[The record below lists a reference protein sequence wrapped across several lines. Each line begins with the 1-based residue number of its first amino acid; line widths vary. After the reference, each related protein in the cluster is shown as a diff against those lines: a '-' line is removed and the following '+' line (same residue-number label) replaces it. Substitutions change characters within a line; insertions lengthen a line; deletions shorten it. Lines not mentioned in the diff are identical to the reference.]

1 MSTIRILSDQ
11 VANRIAAGEVVE
23 RPVAVIKE
31 LVENSIDAGA
41 TRIRIAIQKGG
52 KSLMRVEDNGCGMSP
67 DDAMMCIERHA
78 TSKIQ
83 SSDDLFNIR
92 TLGFRGE
99 AIPSIASVSRFLL
112 QTRAEGFLEGTEIL
126 INGGKLIHSKSVGMP
141 TGTRIEVTHLF
152 SSVPARRKFLKTDNT
167 EASHIIQTI
176 RMLAVAH
183 PGIGFTLHS
192 SDRSV
197 LSVPEGQDV
206 HSRIISLWG
215 GELSGNLLP
224 LRFENSFLRGHGFI
238 GNPGFSRPTR
248 HDIVTIVN
256 GRSVESRTLGFAL
269 TEACHTHIP
278 KGRFPIAFLY
288 LDVDPASI
296 DVNIHP
302 SKKEIK
308 FKDEG
313 AVRSTLIQA
322 IWKTFGDAGASANS
336 GPFIDR
342 EPDPTSIS
350 SVSPVLSP
358 HCPGSSEV
366 WPPPMRSSPVSMD
379 VAFLRPDPSR
389 SQPPSLGDDLVPEP
403 MSPKPSVA
411 PAGEPSQPMAF
422 DPVSCPVETKWDSRK
437 EWRYIGNFNRVYSVF
452 ERDSGL
458 TLLHGPNAF
467 RRVRYDNVL
476 VDLEHS
482 GIPRQGLVI
491 PVCVELDLMQDRT
504 MKAEGDR
511 LPLFGLGV
519 SEFGRRTYRIEEIP
533 AWIEVPDSK
542 SYLLDLLSWLGS
554 SRMEADVRMEGEVR
568 REAARIIYAHGSS
581 KADYPLGPDASHHLV
596 ESLLACRDPLS
607 SPEGKPTMVHLPHR
621 YFDNLVNPVEDPVS
635 KSH

>member
-192 SDRSV
+192 SDRSI

-206 HSRIISLWG
+206 HSRILSLWG

-224 LRFENSFLRGHGFI
+224 LKLENSFLSGHGFI
-238 GNPGFSRPTR
+238 GSPGFSRPTR

-256 GRSVESRTLGFAL
+256 GRPVESRTLGFAL

-278 KGRFPIAFLY
+278 RGRYPIAFLY
-288 LDVDPASI
+288 LEVDPASI

-313 AVRSTLIQA
+313 GVRSALIQA
-322 IWKTFGDAGASANS
+322 VWKTFGDAGASANTSVGDRFPEAES
-336 GPFIDR
+336 GSRDLPVISGAV
-342 EPDPTSIS
+342 PYTDPI
-350 SVSPVLSP
+350 
-358 HCPGSSEV
+358 
-366 WPPPMRSSPVSMD
+366 WPPPMRDRPASVEVS
-379 VAFLRPDPSR
+379 FLRPDHKEYPA
-389 SQPPSLGDDLVPEP
+389 SQEKGMPAPNPNPPPPASAANRAAIEPLLVVPQGA
-403 MSPKPSVA
+403 V
-411 PAGEPSQPMAF
+411 
-422 DPVSCPVETKWDSRK
+422 VEKKWDSRR
-437 EWRYIGNFNRVYSVF
+437 EWRYIGHFNRVYSVF

-458 TLLHGPNAF
+458 TLLHAPNAF
-467 RRVRYDNVL
+467 RRVRYDKVL
-476 VDLEHS
+476 GELERS

-491 PVCVELDLMQDRT
+491 PVCVELDLMQDRA
-504 MKAEGDR
+504 MKAVGDQ
-511 LPLFGLGV
+511 LVQFGLGV
-519 SEFGRRTYRIEEIP
+519 SEFGRRTFRIEEIP
-533 AWIEVPDSK
+533 AWIESSDAK
-542 SYLLDLLSWLGS
+542 SYFTDILAWLGAG
-554 SRMEADVRMEGEVR
+554 RMENELRMDGEVR
-568 REAARIIYAHGSS
+568 REAARLIYAHSS
-581 KADYPLGPDASHHLV
+581 SNADYPLSPDASHHLL

-621 YFDNLVNPVEDPVS
+621 YFDHLVNPGDGGVV
-635 KSH
+635 